1 MTFTRPWCAL
11 RAIALAVLVGLSAQ
25 PQSVASQGRLMD
37 TAILLVSH
45 GSTVIGRE
53 EFTLHR
59 GQLSESG
66 TGFSSN
72 GYTVSATAY
81 YPPSRSYASATSV
94 IGFRSDSQP
103 ASARM
108 DLDGSG
114 QPNTFVDFTAR
125 RITVRNRT
133 SAGESAGQYPHPDR
147 VLLIDDS
154 ILSLFALLPGSEPGS
169 VTLFYPRNGRSSRA
183 ALEFHGIERT
193 TVEADERQLKHFT
206 LGAGDH
212 LRHLW
217 YDSRGQLIKIEIP
230 SDDLIAVRRSH
241 N

>member
-1 MTFTRPWCAL
+1 
-11 RAIALAVLVGLSAQ
+11 
-25 PQSVASQGRLMD
+25 MD

-53 EFTLHR
+53 EFALHR
-59 GQLSESG
+59 GQMSESG
-66 TGFSSN
+66 TGYFGN
-72 GYTVSATAY
+72 GYTLSATAY
-81 YPPSRSYASATSV
+81 YPPSRSYASAASV
-94 IGFRSDSQP
+94 IIFRSDSQP
-103 ASARM
+103 ANARM

-114 QPNTFVDFTAR
+114 QPNTFVDFTTR

-147 VLLIDDS
+147 VLLIDNS

-169 VTLFYPRNGRSSRA
+169 MTLFYPRNGRSSRA
-183 ALEFHGIERT
+183 ALELHGIEQT
-193 TVEADERQLKHFT
+193 TVEYDERQLKHFT

-217 YDSRGQLIKIEIP
+217 YDARGRLIKIEIP
-230 SDDLIAVRRSH
+230 SDDLIAVRSSQ